1 MTERRALLI
10 AFALNASLAV
20 IEIIAGLWA
29 RSVALLADA
38 ADFVEDSMIYLLE
51 LAMMGATE
59 AAERRLGV
67 VVAVLM
73 MFPGGLALWQAL
85 RFVFDTVPPEGVAII
100 AVSKL
105 ALAAK
110 PVSAAVILAARR
122 GPQPESLGLRAVWL
136 SSRNDA
142 QANIA
147 MIVAGYLVLATQS
160 GWPDLLVGL
169 GVAVLHL
176 SGGLVILRGA
186 LKTGRA

>member
-10 AFALNASLAV
+10 AFVLNASLAV

-38 ADFVEDSMIYLLE
+38 ADFVEDSVIYLLA

-59 AAERRLGV
+59 QAERRFGV

-73 MFPGGLALWQAL
+73 MFPGGLAMWQAL
-85 RFVFDTVPPEGVAII
+85 RFVFDTMPPEGIAII

-105 ALAAK
+105 ALAANL
-110 PVSAAVILAARR
+110 VSVAVILAARR
-122 GPQPESLGLRAVWL
+122 GPQPESLGLRAAWL

-142 QANIA
+142 LANIA

-160 GWPDLLVGL
+160 GWPDLVVGL

-186 LKTGRA
+186 LKKGRR